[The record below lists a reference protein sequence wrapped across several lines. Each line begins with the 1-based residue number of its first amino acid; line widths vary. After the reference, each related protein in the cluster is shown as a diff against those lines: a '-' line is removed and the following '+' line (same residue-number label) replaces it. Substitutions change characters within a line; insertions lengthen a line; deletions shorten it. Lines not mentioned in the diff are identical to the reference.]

1 MVDKGINL
9 ASKKIQNND
18 ILFDE
23 KKNIRKTNKKKVIFT
38 QKAKDNLNNVFLDS
52 LNNEIKN
59 LEKKDK
65 SMFKNAQKYKT
76 LNENPCHYTKE
87 TSKESVFDKGK
98 NEDAKIKEKSC
109 ELFFEYDIDY
119 IKDIKKK
126 HLNYFKKIFNEM
138 LKEWSNTNTFH
149 LFNKKLISYY
159 FITFC
164 FQKEFEIFINIWNN
178 KDIINFFILQIYLFT
193 SVLFLEDNSFSNK
206 ILIRNFLNAFEYS
219 FQNFHILINI
229 NEIDNI
235 NEKDKLNFQ
244 IKNKIIKS
252 IIETINYSIPEKF
265 NNINNLLKFIKNN
278 ETFLKIMKNIEQK
291 SKLITKDD

>member
-1 MVDKGINL
+1 M
-9 ASKKIQNND
+9 
-18 ILFDE
+18 
-23 KKNIRKTNKKKVIFT
+23 
-38 QKAKDNLNNVFLDS
+38 
-52 LNNEIKN
+52 
-59 LEKKDK
+59 
-65 SMFKNAQKYKT
+65 
-76 LNENPCHYTKE
+76 
-87 TSKESVFDKGK
+87 
-98 NEDAKIKEKSC
+98 
-109 ELFFEYDIDY
+109 Y
-119 IKDIKKK
+119 IKK
-126 HLNYFKKIFNEM
+126 
-138 LKEWSNTNTFH
+138 
-149 LFNKKLISYY
+149 
-159 FITFC
+159 
-164 FQKEFEIFINIWNN
+164 
-178 KDIINFFILQIYLFT
+178 IYLFT

>member
-1 MVDKGINL
+1 
-9 ASKKIQNND
+9 
-18 ILFDE
+18 
-23 KKNIRKTNKKKVIFT
+23 
-38 QKAKDNLNNVFLDS
+38 
-52 LNNEIKN
+52 
-59 LEKKDK
+59 
-65 SMFKNAQKYKT
+65 
-76 LNENPCHYTKE
+76 
-87 TSKESVFDKGK
+87 
-98 NEDAKIKEKSC
+98 
-109 ELFFEYDIDY
+109 
-119 IKDIKKK
+119 
-126 HLNYFKKIFNEM
+126 M
-138 LKEWSNTNTFH
+138 LKEWKNVKVFH

-159 FITFC
+159 FISFC

-235 NEKDKLNFQ
+235 NEKDRLNFQ
-244 IKNKIIKS
+244 TKNKIIKS

>member
-9 ASKKIQNND
+9 ASKKIQNKD

-76 LNENPCHYTKE
+76 LNENSCHYTKE
-87 TSKESVFDKGK
+87 TSKESVFEKGK

-126 HLNYFKKIFNEM
+126 TFK
-138 LKEWSNTNTFH
+138 
-149 LFNKKLISYY
+149 LF
-159 FITFC
+159 
-164 FQKEFEIFINIWNN
+164 
-178 KDIINFFILQIYLFT
+178 
-193 SVLFLEDNSFSNK
+193 
-206 ILIRNFLNAFEYS
+206 
-219 FQNFHILINI
+219 
-229 NEIDNI
+229 
-235 NEKDKLNFQ
+235 
-244 IKNKIIKS
+244 
-252 IIETINYSIPEKF
+252 
-265 NNINNLLKFIKNN
+265 
-278 ETFLKIMKNIEQK
+278 
-291 SKLITKDD
+291 